1 MLGFDLK
8 SQCDYKVYDN
18 IGKMSIMML
27 IKKQKYTKL

>member
-8 SQCDYKVYDN
+8 SQYEYKIYDN

-27 IKKQKYTKL
+27 IKKQKNTKL